1 MKVKTLENLD
11 DALDKHLAW
20 RKKEMLSLKVLI
32 DKENENSE
40 TLIRAGL
47 ALLCA
52 HFEGFIK
59 DASND
64 YLEYISSQDI
74 IYKDLR
80 DVFSVM
86 KLHSLISNCAKSSK
100 YSVQVKVLEKYNK
113 LLSETFCNN
122 VSVVDTHSNPST
134 ETLKELLLSLGIE
147 TDIFK
152 TKANYIDKRLLANRH
167 KIVHGEKVELDYD
180 DFKDTLKIILG
191 LLDNYKDVL
200 VDAAT
205 KQTYRK

>member
-80 DVFSVM
+80 DVF
-86 KLHSLISNCAKSSK
+86 
-100 YSVQVKVLEKYNK
+100 
-113 LLSETFCNN
+113 
-122 VSVVDTHSNPST
+122 
-134 ETLKELLLSLGIE
+134 
-147 TDIFK
+147 
-152 TKANYIDKRLLANRH
+152 R
-167 KIVHGEKVELDYD
+167 
-180 DFKDTLKIILG
+180 
-191 LLDNYKDVL
+191 
-200 VDAAT
+200 
-205 KQTYRK
+205 